1 MKYELSNGKMVNIPD
16 DEIKGYMKSLDLTKD
31 EAIEMWLDDEGYTE
45 NNEQMELEQK
55 AKDSGVMRDIHGA
68 SAMDKTKSKSA
79 KPKVVKVSDE
89 KRDLFD
95 LIYDTLRDYQVDFDG
110 KTTILKDNKL
120 IQFEING
127 KIFKIDLIEQRP
139 KKK

>member
-1 MKYELSNGKMVNIPD
+1 MKYELSNGKVVNIPD
-16 DEIKGYMKSLDLTKD
+16 DDIKGYMKSLDLTKD
-31 EAIEMWLDDEGYTE
+31 EAIAMWLDDEGYTE

-89 KRDLFD
+89 KQTLFAEI
-95 LIYDTLRDYQVDFDG
+95 LSNLEYDYEKVEV
-110 KTTILKDNKL
+110 LKQNKL
-120 IQFEING
+120 IQVEING

>member
-1 MKYELSNGKMVNIPD
+1 MKYELSNGKVVNIPD

-45 NNEQMELEQK
+45 NEEQMELEQK

-89 KRDLFD
+89 KQTLFAEI
-95 LIYDTLRDYQVDFDG
+95 LSNLEYDYEKVEV
-110 KTTILKDNKL
+110 LKQNKL
-120 IQFEING
+120 IQVEING

>member
-16 DEIKGYMKSLDLTKD
+16 DDIKGYMKSLDLTKD
-31 EAIEMWLDDEGYTE
+31 EAIAMWLDDEGYTE

-110 KTTILKDNKL
+110 KTTILKENKL

-127 KIFKIDLIEQRP
+127 KTFKIDLIEQRP

>member
-1 MKYELSNGKMVNIPD
+1 MKYELSNGKVVNIPD

-45 NNEQMELEQK
+45 NEEQMELEQK

-110 KTTILKDNKL
+110 KTTILKENKL

-127 KIFKIDLIEQRP
+127 KIFKIDLIEQRQ

>member
-1 MKYELSNGKMVNIPD
+1 MLKTVNGKTVNIPGA
-16 DEIKGYMKSLDLTKD
+16 EIKNYMKSLGIDEE

-45 NNEQMELEQK
+45 NEEQMELEQK
-55 AKDSGVMRDIHGA
+55 AKDSGIMRDIHGA

-110 KTTILKDNKL
+110 KTTILKENKL

-127 KIFKIDLIEQRP
+127 KTFKIDLIEQRP

>member
-1 MKYELSNGKMVNIPD
+1 MLRTVNGKTVNIPD
-16 DEIKGYMKSLDLTKD
+16 VEIKSYMKSLGIDEE

-45 NNEQMELEQK
+45 NEEQMELEQK
-55 AKDSGVMRDIHGA
+55 AKDSGIMRDIHGA
-68 SAMDKTKSKSA
+68 SAMDKTTKKSS

-89 KRDLFD
+89 KQMLFNEIRANLEDLFD
-95 LIYDTLRDYQVDFDG
+95 NVE
-110 KTTILKDNKL
+110 ILKENKL
-120 IQFEING
+120 IQVEING

>member
-1 MKYELSNGKMVNIPD
+1 MLRTVNGKTVNIPD
-16 DEIKGYMKSLDLTKD
+16 VEIKNYMKSLGIDEE

-45 NNEQMELEQK
+45 NEEQMELEQK

-110 KTTILKDNKL
+110 KTTILKENKL

-127 KIFKIDLIEQRP
+127 KTFKIDLIEQRP

>member
-1 MKYELSNGKMVNIPD
+1 MKYELSNGKVVNIPD
-16 DEIKGYMKSLDLTKD
+16 DDIKGYMKSLDLTKD

-55 AKDSGVMRDIHGA
+55 AKDSGIMRDIHGA
-68 SAMDKTKSKSA
+68 SAMDKTKSKTA

-110 KTTILKDNKL
+110 KTTILKENKL

-127 KIFKIDLIEQRP
+127 KTFKIDLIEQRP

>member
-16 DEIKGYMKSLDLTKD
+16 DDIKGYMKSLDLTKD
-31 EAIEMWLDDEGYTE
+31 EAIAMWLDDEGYTE

-110 KTTILKDNKL
+110 QTTILKENKL

-127 KIFKIDLIEQRP
+127 KTFKIDLIEQRP

>member
-1 MKYELSNGKMVNIPD
+1 MKYELSNGKVVNIPD

-45 NNEQMELEQK
+45 NEEQMELEQK

-110 KTTILKDNKL
+110 KTTILKENKL

-127 KIFKIDLIEQRP
+127 KTFKIDLIEQRP

>member
-1 MKYELSNGKMVNIPD
+1 MIRTVNGKSVNIPD
-16 DEIKGYMKSLDLTKD
+16 KEIESYMRSLDLTK
-31 EAIEMWLDDEGYTE
+31 EQAIEMWLDDEGYTD
-45 NNEQMELEQK
+45 NEEQLELEKK
-55 AKDSGVMRDIHGA
+55 AKESGIMRDIHGA

-110 KTTILKDNKL
+110 KTTILKENKL

-127 KIFKIDLIEQRP
+127 KTFKIDLIEQRP

>member
-45 NNEQMELEQK
+45 NEEQMELEQK

-110 KTTILKDNKL
+110 KTTILKENKL

-127 KIFKIDLIEQRP
+127 KTFKIDLIEQRP